1 MADAPNRFQL
11 VLTTTDSEALAERI
25 GRELIERRLAACV
38 NLLGPVQ
45 SVYRWEGKVVRSEER
60 LLILKTRV
68 DRFQQVASAIRELH
82 TYDVPEVLA
91 LPLSAGDE
99 RYLSWL
105 ADCLRDADEP
115 QAEAEPDPAAG

>member
-1 MADAPNRFQL
+1 MADAPNHFQL

-25 GRELIERRLAACV
+25 ARELIERRLAACV
-38 NLLGPVQ
+38 NLVGPVQ

-60 LLILKTRV
+60 LLIVKTRV

-105 ADCLRDADEP
+105 AGCLRDADEP
-115 QAEAEPDPAAG
+115 QAEPDPAAG

>member
-1 MADAPNRFQL
+1 MADAPNRFHL

-38 NLLGPVQ
+38 NLVGPVQ
-45 SVYRWEGKVVRSEER
+45 SIYRWEGKVVRSEER

-82 TYDVPEVLA
+82 SYDVPEVLA

-105 ADCLRDADEP
+105 AGCLRDADEP
-115 QAEAEPDPAAG
+115 QAEPDPAAG

>member
-1 MADAPNRFQL
+1 MAHAPHDFHL

-25 GRELIERRLAACV
+25 ARELLERRLAACV
-38 NLLGPVQ
+38 NVVGPVQ
-45 SVYRWEGKVVRSEER
+45 SVYRWEGKIVRSEER
-60 LLILKTRV
+60 LLIIKTRA

-105 ADCLRDADEP
+105 AGCLEDPD
-115 QAEAEPDPAAG
+115 EPDPAAG

>member
-11 VLTTTDSEALAERI
+11 VLTTTDSEELANRI
-25 GRELIERRLAACV
+25 ARELVERRLAACV
-38 NLLGPVQ
+38 NLVGPVQ
-45 SVYRWEGKVVRSEER
+45 SVYRWEGQVVCSEER

-68 DRFQQVASAIRELH
+68 DRFQQVSSAIRELH

-91 LPLSAGDE
+91 VPLSAGDE

-105 ADCLRDADEP
+105 ADCLPDAN
-115 QAEAEPDPAAG
+115 EPDPATD

>member
-11 VLTTTDSEALAERI
+11 VLTTTDSEALADTI
-25 GRELIERRLAACV
+25 GRELVERRLAACV
-38 NLLGPVQ
+38 NLVGPVQ

-91 LPLSAGDE
+91 VPLSAGDE

-105 ADCLRDADEP
+105 GGCLRDADAP
-115 QAEAEPDPAAG
+115 PPEPDPEAG

>member
-11 VLTTTDSEALAERI
+11 VLTTTDSEALADTI
-25 GRELIERRLAACV
+25 GRELVERRLAACV
-38 NLLGPVQ
+38 NLVGPVQ

-91 LPLSAGDE
+91 VPLSAGDE

-105 ADCLRDADEP
+105 GGCLRDGDAP
-115 QAEAEPDPAAG
+115 PAEPDPEAG

>member
-11 VLTTTDSEALAERI
+11 VLTTTDSEALADKI
-25 GRELIERRLAACV
+25 ARELIERRLAACV
-38 NLLGPVQ
+38 NLVGPVQ
-45 SVYRWEGKVVRSEER
+45 SVYRWEGKVVQSEER

-68 DRFQQVASAIRELH
+68 DRFEQVSSAIRELH

-91 LPLSAGDE
+91 IPLSAGDE

-105 ADCLRDADEP
+105 ADCLPDTN
-115 QAEAEPDPAAG
+115 EPDPATD